1 MKSKIF
7 DAVAYIFFNRNRSF
21 IFCVVFTAAS
31 ILGELHFRI
40 IGLFSC
46 SGAVISLAGLFLNIK
61 HSLNF
66 HLKIPKIS
74 LVHKLRGAGG
84 FGANVTPEMERW
96 ADNIIMDEI
105 FGVAFMI
112 VGTLVWA
119 YGSYLMPIR

>member
-7 DAVAYIFFNRNRSF
+7 DAFAHIFFNRKKSLA
-21 IFCVVFTAAS
+21 FCIAFTAAS
-31 ILGELHFRI
+31 VLSELHFRI
-40 IGLFSC
+40 AGLFSC

-66 HLKIPKIS
+66 HLKIPKVN
-74 LVHKLRGAGG
+74 LVNKLMSAGV
-84 FGANVTPEMERW
+84 FGTSTITPELEKW

-112 VGTLVWA
+112 VGTLV
-119 YGSYLMPIR
+119 